1 MTAQDLYSSVTN
13 QIITALES
21 GDLPPWRKPWSGGG
35 AFLPLRHNSIPYRGV
50 NVLILWIEATTKGF
64 DSPHWLTFKQA
75 LDYGGSVRKGE
86 KSTAILWCEPVAKKE
101 TADDGTEGESR
112 FWISKVYRVFNAEQ
126 CEGLPERYTVKPE
139 PILDSAQ
146 RIEHAD
152 TFVKNT
158 GADIRHGGGGAF
170 YRPSDDFINLPP
182 FEQFTSPEAY
192 YATAL
197 HELSHWTGHAS
208 RLNRDLKGFGNRQ
221 EYSREEIIAEL
232 ASVFV
237 AASLG
242 IAPPSLDDHA
252 AYIAFWVEALKA
264 DLKHLFTAASK
275 AQAAADYLQGLQPKA

>member
-1 MTAQDLYSSVTN
+1 MQAQELYASVTS
-13 QIITALES
+13 QIVAALES
-21 GDLPPWRKPWSGGG
+21 GNLPPWRQPWAKGT
-35 AFLPLRHNSIPYRGV
+35 AFLPLRHNGVSYRGV
-50 NVLILWIEATTKGF
+50 NVLILWMTSTAHGYA
-64 DSPHWLTFKQA
+64 SPYYLTFNQA
-75 LDYGGSVRKGE
+75 KEYGGSVRKGE
-86 KSTAILWCEPVAKKE
+86 KSTAILWCEPITKKE

-126 CEGLPERYTVKPE
+126 CSDLPERYAAKAE
-139 PILDSAQ
+139 PILDPAQ

-158 GADIRHGGGGAF
+158 GADIRHGGGGAY

-182 FEQFTSPEAY
+182 FEQFTSPEGY

-237 AASLG
+237 SASLG
-242 IAPPSLDDHA
+242 IAPPSMDDHA
-252 AYIAFWVEALKA
+252 AYIAFWIEALKA
-264 DLKHLFTAASK
+264 DPKHLFTAASK
-275 AQAAADYLQGLQPKA
+275 AQAAADYLHGLQPKA